1 MVAAFGAVL
10 HKVRSEVYLTVGC
23 LLLARFHD
31 VIMLVTGI

>member
-10 HKVRSEVYLTVGC
+10 HKVRSKVDLIVGC
-23 LLLARFHD
+23 LLLARFHN

>member
-10 HKVRSEVYLTVGC
+10 HKVRSEVDLTVGRV
-23 LLLARFHD
+23 LLANN